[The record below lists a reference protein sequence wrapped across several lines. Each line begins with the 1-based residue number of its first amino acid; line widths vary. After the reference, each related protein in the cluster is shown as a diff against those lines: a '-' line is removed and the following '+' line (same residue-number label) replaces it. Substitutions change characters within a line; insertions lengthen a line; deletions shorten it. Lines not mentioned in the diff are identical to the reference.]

1 MMAWSDCRPTSLQ
14 LASYTHRHSHT
25 QALATLS
32 ATTQLATVC
41 VLPSSLLQA
50 SRSALRQGKPTHT
63 LSRTHTHSHRH
74 TPRCSTP
81 RFFFGREE
89 MRREQRQ
96 GGVALFASSHSC
108 RAAVKSGRP
117 QISQGFRCSVLKVVS
132 KRFGAPSLKRGNMQ
146 QIGEP
151 EPGETHKILGSRKR
165 DLDLCG
171 GFWKRANFFFLF
183 FVLFLHGK
191 TKAGATPEVLRCSS
205 SKTLLQLL
213 TPWALTVSADSPP
226 ACQPARW
233 HSTPAALVPGYRRGR
248 A

>member
-1 MMAWSDCRPTSLQ
+1 MLAHHAAASQ
-14 LASYTHRHSHT
+14 LHTRTHTHT

-63 LSRTHTHSHRH
+63 LSYTHTLLAA
-74 TPRCSTP
+74 PLP
-81 RFFFGREE
+81 YFFGREE

-108 RAAVKSGRP
+108 RAAVKSGRL
-117 QISQGFRCSVLKVVS
+117 QISQGFHCFVLKVVS
-132 KRFGAPSLKRGNMQ
+132 KRFGVSSLKRGKMQ
-146 QIGEP
+146 QNRRNQNLERR
-151 EPGETHKILGSRKR
+151 TKFLGVARGTWTYVEDFGSVQ
-165 DLDLCG
+165 LV
-171 GFWKRANFFFLF
+171 FLF
-183 FVLFLHGK
+183 FLVFSGWKHEG
-191 TKAGATPEVLRCSS
+191 GNHSRGSP
-205 SKTLLQLL
+205 LLLL
-213 TPWALTVSADSPP
+213 GNSFAAFDLVGSASADSPA

>member
-1 MMAWSDCRPTSLQ
+1 
-14 LASYTHRHSHT
+14 
-25 QALATLS
+25 
-32 ATTQLATVC
+32 
-41 VLPSSLLQA
+41 
-50 SRSALRQGKPTHT
+50 
-63 LSRTHTHSHRH
+63 
-74 TPRCSTP
+74 
-81 RFFFGREE
+81 

-132 KRFGAPSLKRGNMQ
+132 KRFGALSLKRGNMQ

-171 GFWKRANFFFLF
+171 GFWKRANSFLGFVFFLD
-183 FVLFLHGK
+183 GK
-191 TKAGATPEVLRCSS
+191 TKAGATPEVLHCSS
-205 SKTLLQLL
+205 LKTLLQLL
-213 TPWALTVSADSPP
+213 TPRALTVSANSPP

>member
-1 MMAWSDCRPTSLQ
+1 MAWSDCRPTTLQ

-63 LSRTHTHSHRH
+63 LSRTHTHTH

-81 RFFFGREE
+81 IFFFGREE

-146 QIGEP
+146 QIGKP

-171 GFWKRANFFFLF
+171 GFWKRANFFFGFVF
-183 FVLFLHGK
+183 FSGWKNEGGSHARGSPLLLLENSFAASDPMGSDGLCRLSARVPTSTVVFD
-191 TKAGATPEVLRCSS
+191 AGRSRPRI
-205 SKTLLQLL
+205 
-213 TPWALTVSADSPP
+213 
-226 ACQPARW
+226 
-233 HSTPAALVPGYRRGR
+233 
-248 A
+248 